1 MARIPIGFQSSLVE
15 NIAMLWLQKNPSL
28 RRRSILTSAS
38 DACKAAPILLF
49 WATNGLYELLE
60 VGLEFPFILI
70 GKSSMAFL
78 TGQSWRVLEFSYTAG
93 GAAQGFR
100 RCFTDG
106 LHQNLVKSVALQA
119 LNFKLFP
126 LPSHNF

>member
-1 MARIPIGFQSSLVE
+1 MAGIPKGFQSSLVE
-15 NIAMLWLQKNPSL
+15 NIAMLWLQKKPSL
-28 RRRSILTSAS
+28 HRRRILTSAS
-38 DACKAAPILLF
+38 DICKAAPILLF
-49 WATNGLYELLE
+49 WATNRLNELPE

-78 TGQSWRVLEFSYTAG
+78 TGQSWRVLESSYTG
-93 GAAQGFR
+93 GGPQQGFR

-126 LPSHNF
+126 SPSHNF